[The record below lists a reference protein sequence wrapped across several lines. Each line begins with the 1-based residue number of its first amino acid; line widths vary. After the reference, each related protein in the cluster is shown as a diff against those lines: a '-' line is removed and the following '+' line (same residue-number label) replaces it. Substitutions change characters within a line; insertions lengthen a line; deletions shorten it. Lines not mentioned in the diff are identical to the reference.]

1 MLNRKRLAA
10 VARKEALHILRDW
23 RSLALAIAIP
33 VMLILLFG
41 YALNLDIDKV
51 PTVVWDQSHTPASRE
66 LLALYD
72 GSPYFTLVGRAT
84 SYDEVQYSLDSGH
97 AMVAIIIPSDFARRV
112 DSNQTA
118 QLQVLGDGSDA
129 NTGRLVLGYAQAVG
143 MLYNRKLTAARL
155 DAAGRSATAVPVAME
170 QRAWFNADL
179 RSTNNII
186 PGLIAVVMMVIAALL
201 TSGTIAKEWE
211 LGTMEQ
217 LISTPVRGPELII
230 GKLVPYFV
238 IGLLDVVIAV
248 VMGQWVFGVPLRG
261 SVALLFALASVFLVG
276 ALSMGITISLAL
288 KKQTLST
295 QVALLATYLPTL
307 LLSGFVFSIANMPT
321 AIQALTYIVPARYL
335 IAILRAVYLKG
346 VGLEV
351 IWLNALLLLIWA
363 AFMFINANR
372 RMKLRLS

>member
-1 MLNRKRLAA
+1 VINRKRLLA

-23 RSLALAIAIP
+23 RSLALALAIP

-41 YALNLDIDKV
+41 YALNLDIDNV
-51 PTVVWDQSHTPASRE
+51 PTVVWDQSHSPASRE
-66 LLALYD
+66 LIAMYE
-72 GSPYFTLVGRAT
+72 GSPYFSLIGRVA
-84 SYDEVQYSLDSGH
+84 SYAEVQRSLDSGA
-97 AMVAIIIPSDFARRV
+97 AMVALVIPSDFARRV
-112 DSNQTA
+112 GSNQTA
-118 QLQVLGDGSDA
+118 RLQVIGDGSDA

-143 MLYNRKLTAARL
+143 MLYNRKLAAARL
-155 DAAGRSATAVPVAME
+155 DNAGRAAPPVPVVME

-238 IGLLDVVIAV
+238 IGLIDVVIAV
-248 VMGQWVFGVPLRG
+248 VMGQWVFAVPLRG
-261 SVALLFALASVFLVG
+261 SVALLFALASVFLCG

-288 KKQTLST
+288 KKQVLST

-307 LLSGFVFSIANMPT
+307 LLSGFVFSIANMPL
-321 AIQALTYIVPARYL
+321 AIQGLTYLVPARYL
-335 IAILRAVYLKG
+335 IAILRAVYAKG
-346 VGLEV
+346 VGLEI

-363 AFMFINANR
+363 VIMFANANR
-372 RMKLRLS
+372 LMKLRMS